1 METKIH
7 SQQPDFSSLTA
18 VMKRFNEVPYSQFQ
32 KELNDFFDCNFT
44 SAAEKL
50 DAEQQAVALKFKNS
64 IMQLATDLFGQ
75 ADAVEQCKDLLK

>member
-1 METKIH
+1 METKMH

-18 VMKRFNEVPYSQFQ
+18 VMKRFNEVPYNQFQ
-32 KELNDFFDCNFT
+32 NELNDFFDRNFT

-50 DAEQQAVALKFKNS
+50 DPEQQAAALKFKNS
-64 IMQLATDLFGQ
+64 IMQLANDLFGQ